1 MAPRKAPPTA
11 FKKGQSGNPAGR
23 KPGPNKVTKE
33 IRDLARGILERPKA
47 LAILQKQADEG
58 KLHPSIHVTLMHYA
72 YGKPKTEVEISGGSK
87 AVKFVVSV
95 PRPGGA

>member
-33 IRDLARGILERPKA
+33 IRALARDILEQPDA
-47 LAILQKQADEG
+47 LAKLRKQAREG

-72 YGKPKTEVEISGGSK
+72 YGVPKQKLEVEGNIS
-87 AVKFVVSV
+87 VLRVVV
-95 PRPGGA
+95 EE